1 MSKPLEFLVRPREDG
16 DGWELLSPG
25 VGLFANPPE
34 PGMQLS
40 PGDCAGM
47 LIVLDRPHPLHVPEG
62 VIGWVDGELSE
73 SRHLPV
79 EYSQVLLRIQRNRNQ
94 SSIPVP
100 GDDAA
105 TGAAAFILHSP
116 QAGRF
121 YRRPDPK
128 SANYCEPGEEIKIGR
143 TIGLLEVMKTFNP
156 VKYQAGGKLPAAVTI
171 KSFLA
176 EDGADVA
183 EGQPLVEFEES
194 D

>member
-1 MSKPLEFLVRPREDG
+1 MYKPLEFLVRPRDDG
-16 DGWELLSPG
+16 DGWDLLSPG

-34 PGMQLS
+34 AGIQLN

-47 LIVLDRPHPLHVPEG
+47 LIVLDRPHPLHLPEG
-62 VIGWVDGELSE
+62 VIGWVDGEPSE

-79 EYSQVLLRIQRNRNQ
+79 EYSQVLLRIHRNSDQ
-94 SSIPVP
+94 SAIAVSN
-100 GDDAA
+100 DDAT
-105 TGAAAFILHSP
+105 TGAAEFTLHSP

-121 YRRPDPK
+121 YRRPDPN
-128 SANYCEPGEEIKIGR
+128 SSNYCEPGEEIKIGR

-156 VKYQAGGKLPAAVTI
+156 VKYQAGGQLPDAVTI
-171 KSFLA
+171 KSFMA